1 MFLEEASVVGLV
13 GQFYRRW
20 THLARVLAV
29 KIWDIS
35 FLPRYIIAFPSIR
48 VDPVVR

>member
-1 MFLEEASVVGLV
+1 MFLEEASVVGLP
-13 GQFYRRW
+13 GQSYRRR

-29 KIWDIS
+29 RIWGIS
-35 FLPRYIIAFPSIR
+35 FLPHYIIAFHSIR